1 MKMTI
6 RAALLTLLL
15 TLALA
20 PVAMAQDSSSETG
33 YAGDGGDVLSTT
45 DQSTASSSSGQ
56 LPFTGL
62 DLAFVGVAGIALV
75 GLGVGLR
82 RAARSPDTR
91 S

>member
-6 RAALLTLLL
+6 RAGLLTLLL

-20 PVAMAQDSSSETG
+20 PVALAQDSSSETG
-33 YAGDGGDVLSTT
+33 YGGDGGDVLSTT
-45 DQSTASSSSGQ
+45 DQSTSSSSSGE

-62 DLAFVGVAGIALV
+62 DLAFVGIAGISLV
-75 GLGVGLR
+75 GLGFGLR
-82 RAARSPDTR
+82 HVARQSDGR